1 LVSACATCGFASPA
15 GNEHMKLH
23 RIIVIALTLQAIGSV
38 WASAQPRSDAP
49 YFSEGERQIIAR
61 NALLRRRLASD
72 PWVVRRAIDVLTAE
86 PEERRNASDTEGGK
100 AMHSQPGE
108 SARGKRAN
116 PDIENL
122 VRSSPEAAYDLL
134 KLLKRVGTS
143 SPKPPAK

>member
-1 LVSACATCGFASPA
+1 MK
-15 GNEHMKLH
+15 NMKLRH
-23 RIIVIALTLQAIGSV
+23 IFVIALTLQAIGSV

-72 PWVVRRAIDVLTAE
+72 PWLVRRAIDVLTAE
-86 PEERRNASDTEGGK
+86 REERRSAIDTEGGK
-100 AMHSQPGE
+100 PMHPQLGE
-108 SARGKRAN
+108 SARGKRVN

-122 VRSSPEAAYDLL
+122 VRTSPEAAYDLL